1 MKDRILYLI
10 TMLCNGS
17 NLEFSQKTGIN
28 NATLSNLKKEKTNPT
43 LDMVY
48 KIHNAYPDID
58 LYWLINGTGSMYSSQ
73 KNEELDNKLTA
84 VQKSLPFDEPE
95 TTEKQDTNTVLN
107 ENYTSTNSLKNNST
121 SENFN
126 RENRDY
132 PTKQSDYVLDKE
144 KKISKIIVVFDDGSV
159 QIR

>member
-48 KIHNAYPDID
+48 KIQNAYPDID

-107 ENYTSTNSLKNNST
+107 ENYTSTNSLKNN
-121 SENFN
+121 
-126 RENRDY
+126 
-132 PTKQSDYVLDKE
+132 
-144 KKISKIIVVFDDGSV
+144 
-159 QIR
+159 

>member
-1 MKDRILYLI
+1 M
-10 TMLCNGS
+10 
-17 NLEFSQKTGIN
+17 
-28 NATLSNLKKEKTNPT
+28 
-43 LDMVY
+43 
-48 KIHNAYPDID
+48 
-58 LYWLINGTGSMYSSQ
+58 
-73 KNEELDNKLTA
+73 
-84 VQKSLPFDEPE
+84 LPFDEPE

>member
-48 KIHNAYPDID
+48 KIQNAYPDID

-95 TTEKQDTNTVLN
+95 TIEKQDTNTVLN

>member
-48 KIHNAYPDID
+48 KIQNAYPDID
-58 LYWLINGTGSMYSSQ
+58 LYLIRISF
-73 KNEELDNKLTA
+73 KILLRA
-84 VQKSLPFDEPE
+84 VPMWISPFA
-95 TTEKQDTNTVLN
+95 
-107 ENYTSTNSLKNNST
+107 
-121 SENFN
+121 
-126 RENRDY
+126 
-132 PTKQSDYVLDKE
+132 
-144 KKISKIIVVFDDGSV
+144 
-159 QIR
+159 

>member
-48 KIHNAYPDID
+48 KIQIAYPDID